1 MILHK
6 IDLGREIEPDGVW
19 VRRRQADA
27 VDVAG
32 RPYADEFNGKFL
44 TPADG
49 WHQDRSVA
57 LLEASAVLAGWAQR
71 LLDQA
76 AKLAREAQK

>member
-6 IDLGREIEPDGVW
+6 IDLGREIEPEGVW
-19 VRRRQADA
+19 VRRRQAHA
-27 VDVAG
+27 VEVDG
-32 RPYADEFNGKFL
+32 RLYADEFDGRYLVEAK
-44 TPADG
+44 G

-57 LLEASAVLAGWAQR
+57 LLEASAVLSGWAQR

-76 AKLAREAQK
+76 AKLAREAQA